1 MANINDIG
9 IPGVGTGILQP
20 KLKNRWRATFAGIGG
35 PGTNG
40 DAQPLSMQVVT
51 MDRPTL
57 SFEEVALNR
66 YNSRAWIAAKH
77 SWEEIKISIEDDIT
91 SSASQVL
98 TNQLQA
104 QQYLIG
110 TQGPWLATAP
120 EGSLYKFVTYLDM
133 LDGNEQVLETWT
145 LEGCWLKNVNY
156 NNLDYSASEAVKID
170 ISMRFDHAFQTIG
183 TYTTGPGSAL
193 GGAGRVPNGTQN
205 NNQP

>member
-20 KLKNRWRATFAGIGG
+20 MLKNRWRATFAGMGG
-35 PGTNG
+35 PGGNN

-51 MDRPTL
+51 MDQPAL

-77 SWEEIKISIEDDIT
+77 SWEELKITVEDDIT
-91 SSASQVL
+91 STAMTVL

-120 EGSLYKFVTYLDM
+120 EGSLYKFVTYLDK
-133 LDGNEQVLETWT
+133 LDGNEQVLATWT
-145 LEGCWLKNVNY
+145 IEGCWLKGFTPD
-156 NNLDYSASEAVKID
+156 NLDYAASEAVKISM
-170 ISMRFDHAFQTIG
+170 SMRFDHAFYTFG

-193 GGAGRVPNGTQN
+193 GGAGRIPNGSN
-205 NNQP
+205 NNPQT